1 MIPGLGRFRDRGASS
16 ASPSAMRL
24 AEAHP
29 VTIGVDGD
37 AAS

>member
-1 MIPGLGRFRDRGASS
+1 MNPGLERIRDHGASS
-16 ASPSAMRL
+16 ASPSAMCL
-24 AEAHP
+24 TEAHP